1 MSHPQEG
8 TQGGPGDARITEEHQ
23 IVSPHGEDEIE
34 ATDDRRRR
42 WYHLRPVPRR
52 RGDLMGFNS
61 TLWMVVV
68 WLIVIVV
75 AVFPFP
81 WWW

>member
-1 MSHPQEG
+1 MSHPQEPA
-8 TQGGPGDARITEEHQ
+8 QGDAQISEEHQ
-23 IVSPHGEDEIE
+23 VGGPHGEDESE
-34 ATDDRRRR
+34 ATDGGRRLYR
-42 WYHLRPVPRR
+42 LRPKPRR
-52 RGDLMGFNS
+52 RADRMGFNS
-61 TLWMVVV
+61 KLWMVVV